1 MPDSSAG
8 RTRLSDPREQRVG
21 YWHDCRCCDGGLN
34 SSPSR
39 IAPLGDDGSI
49 AEFGDRH
56 DREEELVVAQCLDV
70 RFKRLSTSPA
80 ERRAEDARVDDQPHD
95 VTAAANASSSSSV
108 RPSISKASTESRTGA
123 ASNSS
128 DVRSRGNKLV
138 PCGTS
143 RRSFAA
149 SLTAK
154 LYRRSRWRT
163 SRESIGRC
171 VNNLIRANSWRR
183 APPQRSRL
191 VALSQVPAE
200 WRRHNNGLA
209 EDLHRRSSWV
219 NYGGPPVS

>member
-1 MPDSSAG
+1 MSRRRFSA
-8 RTRLSDPREQRVG
+8 RLSSLMGVESVG
-21 YWHDCRCCDGGLN
+21 TT
-34 SSPSR
+34 
-39 IAPLGDDGSI
+39 
-49 AEFGDRH
+49 AEFAAFVGGA
-56 DREEELVVAQCLDV
+56 ELRLRRALVATYGVTVGRDAVSLE
-70 RFKRLSTSPA
+70 RLSTPPA
-80 ERRAEDARVDDQPHD
+80 ERRAEDTRVDDQPHD